1 MAIETTLTESPGAV
15 AVELGQFQLMPGPKG
30 EQGERGPRGYGIES
44 AVLNEDF
51 TLTLKFEDGSSYTTS
66 SLRGEQGSKGEPG
79 ERGPVGPAGPGG
91 GDMVE
96 STYDPQGK
104 STDIFRYADDAA
116 ANAVKDV
123 QAGNVRFADGQT
135 FQEKLEAGDLKG
147 DRGEAGPAG
156 PAGPQGAEGEDG
168 KDGDPGPAGKDGATW
183 KPSVDGDT
191 GLLSWTQDSSG
202 DAPESVSIKG
212 PKGDDGKDGAPG
224 EQGAPGEPGAPGKDG
239 AAAGFGTPTAEVDDS
254 TGTPTVEVTAS
265 GENTEKVFHFKFTGL
280 KGETGPAGAVGPA
293 GPAGANGKDGAPGQ
307 TGPQGPEGPNRVS
320 AATATDIKG
329 LLKGNGSTVEPA
341 QAGTDYVAP
350 PKKLTVTLTN
360 AGWNGDTEQT
370 VTAQG
375 VSADEE
381 AQEIHVM
388 PASKDIKAYM
398 DAGVYCSGQGENELS
413 FTCDAAPEA
422 DITVYV
428 TVWELPKGAGG

>member
-1 MAIETTLTESPGAV
+1 MAIETNLTESPGAV

-30 EQGERGPRGYGIES
+30 DQGERGPRGYGIES
-44 AVLNEDF
+44 AVLNEDY
-51 TLTLKFEDGSSYTTS
+51 TLTLRFEDGSSYTTS

-104 STDIFRYADDAA
+104 STDIFKYADDAA

-156 PAGPQGAEGEDG
+156 ANGQDG
-168 KDGDPGPAGKDGATW
+168 T
-183 KPSVDGDT
+183 
-191 GLLSWTQDSSG
+191 
-202 DAPESVSIKG
+202 
-212 PKGDDGKDGAPG
+212 
-224 EQGAPGEPGAPGKDG
+224 PGA
-239 AAAGFGTPTAEVDDS
+239 A
-254 TGTPTVEVTAS
+254 
-265 GENTEKVFHFKFTGL
+265 
-280 KGETGPAGAVGPA
+280 
-293 GPAGANGKDGAPGQ
+293 
-307 TGPQGPEGPNRVS
+307 GPQGPEGPNRVS
-320 AATATDIKG
+320 AATATDING

-341 QAGTDYVAP
+341 QAGIDYVAP

-360 AGWNGDTEQT
+360 AGWNGGTEQT

-388 PASKDIKAYM
+388 PASKDMKAYM
-398 DAGVYCSGQGENELS
+398 DAGVYCSCQGENELS